1 MRLMISLL
9 IMALVLVACDSGG
22 GDNGD
27 APPADNGSKGGVS
40 SDATY
45 TPAPAGFAT
54 DDNSMIIVSPQ
65 AELLDVNV
73 PLPGTLVHDSE
84 FVDENMGA
92 VFDRIVFTRTGGG
105 DNAPVYLLKL
115 KQDGTY
121 ELNRDTLGQVGNATV
136 INIDDILD
144 EINFFG
150 INTPMLGPGGESAKY
165 RYAITVERGGDE
177 LTLRAEDGFIPQEV
191 MPLLGAL
198 MGVITNSDS
207 TMIETP

>member
-1 MRLMISLL
+1 MVL
-9 IMALVLVACDSGG
+9 ILVACDSGG

-27 APPADNGSKGGVS
+27 APPADNGATGGVS
-40 SDATY
+40 SDATH
-45 TPAPAGFAT
+45 TPEPAGFVA

-65 AELLDVNV
+65 VDLLEVNV

-121 ELNRDTLGQVGNATV
+121 ELNRESLGQVDNATV
-136 INIDDILD
+136 IHIDDILD

-150 INTPMLGPGGESAKY
+150 INTPMQGPGAESAKY

-191 MPLLGAL
+191 MPLFGAL
-198 MGVITNSDS
+198 MGVITNSGS
-207 TMIETP
+207 TITETVTP